1 MSMWD
6 YCSILPD
13 PNGTPSFSLTQEEE
27 KFLIKQNILLGECVA
42 GKRKVNAAMLS
53 ESLVVSTKLYEINFL
68 NSGQI
73 GTSFCEELKEDI
85 TPKRARDGLSH
96 ISVRIVPVD
105 ASNLPPIKVPENSL
119 CITALRILGWKKE
132 VATEIF
138 ESWKAESKPRP
149 NCSDRDPSLID
160 YVISHIHKR
169 MDSFTSCQLAQMNA
183 RKEMTEMGLVE
194 TYQNEILNPEDE
206 ILNGIQDLHYWIA
219 DSMYKSYKIC
229 VTRLRFLKNYAVMG
243 LKAERR
249 FTEADQRFSR
259 IPDEQHF
266 QDEYESLILGRKAQ
280 DNPTAITTNIST
292 ASIKPHNMDILEL
305 ATAINGAT
313 PRENSNSLEAGIDE
327 ALSRRISSEM
337 QVKDF
342 VWSQQRFPELR
353 PYTYMQKNQG

>member
-1 MSMWD
+1 
-6 YCSILPD
+6 
-13 PNGTPSFSLTQEEE
+13 
-27 KFLIKQNILLGECVA
+27 
-42 GKRKVNAAMLS
+42 
-53 ESLVVSTKLYEINFL
+53 
-68 NSGQI
+68 
-73 GTSFCEELKEDI
+73 
-85 TPKRARDGLSH
+85 
-96 ISVRIVPVD
+96 
-105 ASNLPPIKVPENSL
+105 
-119 CITALRILGWKKE
+119 
-132 VATEIF
+132 
-138 ESWKAESKPRP
+138 
-149 NCSDRDPSLID
+149 
-160 YVISHIHKR
+160 
-169 MDSFTSCQLAQMNA
+169 MNA

-353 PYTYMQKNQG
+353 PYTYMQKV